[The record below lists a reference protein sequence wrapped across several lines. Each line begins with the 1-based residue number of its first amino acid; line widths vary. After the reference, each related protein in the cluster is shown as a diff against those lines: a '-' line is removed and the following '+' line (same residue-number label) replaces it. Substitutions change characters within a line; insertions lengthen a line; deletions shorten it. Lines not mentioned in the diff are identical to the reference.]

1 MASRKHASAEAIALS
16 SRLVAKRLPDLGL
29 NEWRYNADLRLVHH
43 HSAFASSLG
52 ISTQQH
58 ATESLENNTPTRA
71 FSALKRIATAAG
83 PNPTIHPPST
93 LLYDFTPMDPSATI
107 YTKSMLRVYDFHAH
121 LEAGVG
127 TGYYLA
133 ASVGKLSKTKLVTL
147 LDLNPNTL
155 AMAETR
161 LSAAGY
167 RGTIETFE
175 RSIFDPLPE
184 STHGKYDSVALYYIF
199 HCLPGAFP
207 EKADKVF
214 QAVIPALAPG
224 GVVFGSTVLGKEC
237 DHNTLSR
244 TMVKLYNKKGMFG
257 NRDDTE
263 ANLRKSLEANFH
275 EYDLRVEGIV
285 ALFSA
290 RNPKK
295 QKE

>member
-1 MASRKHASAEAIALS
+1 
-16 SRLVAKRLPDLGL
+16 
-29 NEWRYNADLRLVHH
+29 
-43 HSAFASSLG
+43 
-52 ISTQQH
+52 
-58 ATESLENNTPTRA
+58 
-71 FSALKRIATAAG
+71 
-83 PNPTIHPPST
+83 
-93 LLYDFTPMDPSATI
+93 MDPSATV
-107 YTKSMLRVYDFHAH
+107 YTKFMLRAYDFIVLNLSNRFAWRCSTPNTLIPFYQQHLGEHAH

-127 TGYYLA
+127 TGYYPA
-133 ASVGKLSKTKLVTL
+133 ASVNKLSKTKLVTL

-155 AMAETR
+155 AMAEAR

-167 RGTIETFE
+167 RGTTETLE

-184 STHGKYDSVALYYIF
+184 SAHGKYDSVALYYIF

-207 EKADKVF
+207 EKANKVF

-237 DHNTLSR
+237 NHNALSR
-244 TMVKLYNKKGMFG
+244 TLVKLYNKKGMFG

-263 ANLRKSLEANFH
+263 ANLRKSLEDNFH
-275 EYDLRVEGIV
+275 EFDLRVEGIV

>member
-1 MASRKHASAEAIALS
+1 MR
-16 SRLVAKRLPDLGL
+16 
-29 NEWRYNADLRLVHH
+29 RYT
-43 HSAFASSLG
+43 
-52 ISTQQH
+52 TQ
-58 ATESLENNTPTRA
+58 SLENPHSSISLKHIAAVVGPSPTDHPA
-71 FSALKRIATAAG
+71 STAVY
-83 PNPTIHPPST
+83 I
-93 LLYDFTPMDPSATI
+93 FTRMDPSATI
-107 YTKSMLRVYDFHAH
+107 YTKLMLRVYDFIVLNLSNRFAWRCSTPNTLIPFYQKHLGEHAH

-127 TGYYLA
+127 TGYYPA
-133 ASVGKLSKTKLVTL
+133 ASVDKLSKTKLVTL

-167 RGTIETFE
+167 RGTIEAFE

-184 STHGKYDSVALYYIF
+184 STHEKYDSVALYYIF
-199 HCLPGAFP
+199 HCLPGTFP

-214 QAVIPALAPG
+214 QTVIPALAPG
-224 GVVFGSTVLGKEC
+224 GVVFGSTILGKEC

-244 TMVKLYNKKGMFG
+244 TMVKLYNEKGMFG

-263 ANLRKSLEANFH
+263 ADLRKSLEDNFH

-285 ALFSA
+285 AIFSA

>member
-1 MASRKHASAEAIALS
+1 MRGRMGMFVSPMS
-16 SRLVAKRLPDLGL
+16 SG
-29 NEWRYNADLRLVHH
+29 
-43 HSAFASSLG
+43 FSSFMNLCKFLHMNK
-52 ISTQQH
+52 ISFKTH
-58 ATESLENNTPTRA
+58 PT
-71 FSALKRIATAAG
+71 
-83 PNPTIHPPST
+83 
-93 LLYDFTPMDPSATI
+93 
-107 YTKSMLRVYDFHAH
+107 
-121 LEAGVG
+121 
-127 TGYYLA
+127 
-133 ASVGKLSKTKLVTL
+133 SV
-147 LDLNPNTL
+147 
-155 AMAETR
+155 
-161 LSAAGY
+161 
-167 RGTIETFE
+167 
-175 RSIFDPLPE
+175 
-184 STHGKYDSVALYYIF
+184 KYDSIALYYIF

-214 QAVIPALAPG
+214 QTVIPALAPG

-244 TMVKLYNKKGMFG
+244 TMVMLYNKKGMFG